1 MSGNLAW
8 GALSGIGLEDAY
20 LTPAGAMNSKHVS
33 IMKIHT
39 SRNKGLNGKLL
50 GIFQFPTTLCPYSDA
65 R

>member
-33 IMKIHT
+33 IMKVHAA
-39 SRNKGLNGKLL
+39 RNKCPNGKLL
-50 GIFQFPTTLCPYSDA
+50 GIFQFPTTLCPHGDA